1 MPNSSIAR
9 RSLLSC
15 LLLCLALLTVARAD
29 PAADDPLSRTARFDI
44 KAQPLATALIE
55 FSQQAEVQIA
65 APATMVEHLAT
76 KGVHGRMPV
85 STALQQLLSGTRLG
99 FHAAGVNTIGI
110 DREGGAAAASA
121 GASRV
126 AAAQN
131 GSSAAAT
138 DSSLPPPPL
147 TAQPENPA
155 ILEEVVVTARRKV
168 ERSLNVP
175 VAITAFS
182 QEDLREDD
190 IETAT
195 DLQNYVPSLTVMGL
209 NSASQEFF
217 TIRGLGPTGSDTG
230 GGVGGGQGVVA
241 YLAEAPATASGP
253 GLFFDLQSLQV
264 LKGPQGTLFGRNT
277 TGGAVLLEPVRPSDD
292 VNASAEITSGD
303 FGRREVAAAGNI
315 PIIPDKLM
323 VRLAGEGEYLEGYT
337 KDAVTGRDYN
347 NRQDASG
354 RIGILARPFSGF
366 ENYLLGEFVRFTD
379 HGPGNVLVALNPL
392 NALYPLLSPY
402 LAEQQ
407 ARGIGSVSY
416 DFMPSEDSKT
426 LMLVDNASWQLAPD
440 LTLKNIFSYTHA
452 QENGSTDADA
462 TPLPVADLLGADPGG
477 WSSDLKTYTEELQLQ
492 GKAWQDFLTWQ
503 AGGYYEH
510 VYTGGPQTYNI
521 EFAPILLNQSLKDDR
536 SLSRAAYGQATL
548 DLGAFASALRGL
560 DLTAGYRH
568 TWDYIY
574 QGGFSS
580 GSIPQ
585 LGLEVCGTGP
595 GPYPNCFQ
603 AGGGKSDGPSWTLGL
618 DYHLSPVTMVYV
630 RSSEGYKSG
639 GFNPS
644 VPENNPY
651 FAYRPEKA
659 RDVEFGIKSDADL
672 AGMPMRTDFDV
683 FRTDYSDAQRN
694 VYALINVNGIPAQ
707 LQLTDNAA
715 SAVIQGAEL
724 QETLI
729 PAKYVQLSLTYSYL
743 DAYYQHYITPI
754 GQDFTTHR
762 FEFVPRNKVSF
773 DQLYRLPIGSL
784 PGKLTFRATVSYQS
798 SLETADDVE
807 PFGIIGGY
815 TLVNLRLD
823 WNDFFRTGSGSWD
836 LALFGTNVTDHT
848 YRIASNPT
856 YFSSGL
862 VTAIYGQPRMW
873 GASVRCRF

>member
-9 RSLLSC
+9 RLLLAC
-15 LLLCLALLTVARAD
+15 LLTCLTLFSVAHAD
-29 PAADDPLSRTARFDI
+29 PAGDDPLSRTAQFDI
-44 KAQPLATALIE
+44 KAQSLATALIE
-55 FSQQAEVQIA
+55 FSQQAQVQIA
-65 APATMVEHLAT
+65 APATLIGNLT
-76 KGVHGRMPV
+76 TQGIHGRMQV
-85 STALQQLLSGTRLG
+85 ATALQQLLSGTRLG
-99 FHAAGVNTIGI
+99 FHTAGANTIGI
-110 DREGGAAAASA
+110 NRERDAAAVGAGAANAASA
-121 GASRV
+121 
-126 AAAQN
+126 QN
-131 GSSAAAT
+131 ASSASAS
-138 DSSLPPPPL
+138 DSQLIPPMM
-147 TAQPENPA
+147 AQPENPA
-155 ILEEVVVTARRKV
+155 VLEEVVVTARRKI

-182 QEDLREDD
+182 QEDLREDG

-217 TIRGLGPTGSDTG
+217 TIRGLGATGSLTG

-277 TGGAVLLEPVRPSDD
+277 TGGAVLLEPVRPSDE
-292 VNASAEITSGD
+292 VNGSLEFTSGD
-303 FGRREVAAAGNI
+303 FGRREVTGAGNI

-323 VRLAGEGEYLEGYT
+323 VRIAGEGEYLEGYT

-366 ENYLLGEFVRFTD
+366 ENYLLGEFVHFTD

-402 LAEQQ
+402 LAAQQ
-407 ARGIGSVSY
+407 ARGTGAVSY

-426 LMLVDNASWQLAPD
+426 LLVVDNASWELAPD

-452 QENGSTDADA
+452 QQNGSTDADA
-462 TPLPVADLLGADPGG
+462 TPLPVADLLGANPGG
-477 WSSDLKTYTEELQLQ
+477 WSGDQKTLTEELHLQ
-492 GKAWQDFLTWQ
+492 GKAWRDFLTWQ

-548 DLGAFASALRGL
+548 DLGAIAPALQGL

-585 LGLEVCGTGP
+585 LGLTVCGTGP

-603 AGGGKSDGPSWTLGL
+603 AGSAKSNGPSWTLGL
-618 DYHLSPVTMVYV
+618 DYHLSAATMAYV

-644 VPENNPY
+644 VPEDNPY

-659 RDVEFGIKSDADL
+659 RDAELGIKSDADL
-672 AGMPMRTDFDV
+672 RGMPMRTDFDV

-715 SAVIQGAEL
+715 SAVIQGVEL

-729 PAKYVQLSLTYSYL
+729 PAKSVQLSLTYSYL
-743 DAYYQHYITPI
+743 DAFYQHYITPI

-807 PFGIIGGY
+807 PFGVIGGY

-823 WNDFFRTGSGSWD
+823 WNDLVRSGSASWD
-836 LALFGTNVTDHT
+836 LALFATNVTDHS
-848 YRIASNPT
+848 YRITSNPT
-856 YFSSGL
+856 YYSSGL

>member
-1 MPNSSIAR
+1 MTNSRIAR
-9 RSLLSC
+9 RLLLSC
-15 LLLCLALLTVARAD
+15 LLTCLAVVTVARAD
-29 PAADDPLSRTARFDI
+29 PVGDDPLSRTAQFDI
-44 KAQPLATALIE
+44 KAQSLATALIE
-55 FSQQAEVQIA
+55 FSQQAEVQIT
-65 APATMVEHLAT
+65 APATMVEHLVT
-76 KGVHGRMPV
+76 KGIHGRMPV
-85 STALQQLLSGTRLG
+85 STALQQLLTGTRLG
-99 FHAAGVNTIGI
+99 FHATGINTIGI
-110 DREGGAAAASA
+110 NTERGAAAASA
-121 GASRV
+121 GTAYAAS
-126 AAAQN
+126 AQN
-131 GSSAAAT
+131 ASGASGA
-138 DSSLPPPPL
+138 DSLPVPPKL

-155 ILEEVVVTARRKV
+155 VLEEVVVTARRSV

-217 TIRGLGPTGSDTG
+217 TIRGLGATGSLTG
-230 GGVGGGQGVVA
+230 GGVG
-241 YLAEAPATASGP
+241 
-253 GLFFDLQSLQV
+253 
-264 LKGPQGTLFGRNT
+264 
-277 TGGAVLLEPVRPSDD
+277 
-292 VNASAEITSGD
+292 
-303 FGRREVAAAGNI
+303 RREVTGAGNI
-315 PIIPDKLM
+315 PLIPDKLM

-354 RIGILARPFSGF
+354 RIGILARPFDGF
-366 ENYLLGEFVRFTD
+366 ENYLLAELVHFTD
-379 HGPGNVLVALNPL
+379 HGPGNVLVALNPD

-402 LAEQQ
+402 LAAQQ
-407 ARGIGSVSY
+407 ARGTGVVSY
-416 DFMPSEDSKT
+416 DFMPSEESKT
-426 LMLVDNASWQLAPD
+426 LMVVDNASWELAPD
-440 LTLKNIFSYTHA
+440 LALKNIFSYTHA
-452 QENGSTDADA
+452 QQNGSTDADA

-477 WSSDLKTYTEELQLQ
+477 WSSDLKTLTEELHLQ

-536 SLSRAAYGQATL
+536 SKSRAAYGQATL
-548 DLGAFASALRGL
+548 DLGAFSPALRGL

-568 TWDYIY
+568 TWDDIY

-585 LGLEVCGTGP
+585 LGLVVCGTGP

-603 AGGGKSDGPSWTLGL
+603 EGSTKSDGPSWTLGL
-618 DYHLSPVTMVYV
+618 DYHLSGQSMVYV

-644 VPENNPY
+644 VPEDNPY

-659 RDVEFGIKSDADL
+659 RDVELGIKSDAEL
-672 AGMPMRTDFDV
+672 GGMPMRTDFDV

-729 PAKYVQLSLTYSYL
+729 PAKSVQLSLTYSYL

-798 SLETADDVE
+798 SLQTADDVE
-807 PFGIIGGY
+807 PFGVIGGY

-823 WNDFFRTGSGSWD
+823 WNDLFRTGSGSWD
-836 LALFGTNVTDHT
+836 LALFATNVTDHT
-848 YRIASNPT
+848 YRITSNPT
-856 YFSSGL
+856 YYSSGL

>member
-1 MPNSSIAR
+1 MPSPRIAR
-9 RSLLSC
+9 RSLLFC
-15 LLLCLALLTVARAD
+15 LLTCLALLTVARAD

-44 KAQPLATALIE
+44 KAQALATALIE

-65 APATMVEHLAT
+65 APANMVEHLVT
-76 KGVHGRMPV
+76 KGVRGRMSV
-85 STALQQLLSGTRLG
+85 ATALQELLSGTRLG

-110 DREGGAAAASA
+110 NRARGAAAP
-121 GASRV
+121 
-126 AAAQN
+126 
-131 GSSAAAT
+131 SAAAIYAASAQNAPGASGA
-138 DSSLPPPPL
+138 DSPLPPPTL

-155 ILEEVVVTARRKV
+155 VLEEVVVTARRSV

-182 QEDLREDD
+182 QEDLREND

-209 NSASQEFF
+209 NSGSQEFF
-217 TIRGLGPTGSDTG
+217 TIRGLGATGSLTG

-277 TGGAVLLEPVRPSDD
+277 TGGAVLLEPVRPSDEL
-292 VNASAEITSGD
+292 NASLELTSGD
-303 FGRREVAAAGNI
+303 FGRRKITAAGNI
-315 PIIPDKLM
+315 PIVPDKLM

-366 ENYLLGEFVRFTD
+366 ENYLLGEFVHFTD
-379 HGPGNVLVALNPL
+379 HGPGNVLVALNPD

-402 LAEQQ
+402 LAAQQ
-407 ARGIGSVSY
+407 ARGIGLVSY
-416 DFMPSEDSKT
+416 GFMPSEDSKT
-426 LMLVDNASWQLAPD
+426 LMVIDNASWQLTPD
-440 LTLKNIFSYTHA
+440 LALKNIFSYTHA

-462 TPLPVADLLGADPGG
+462 TPLPVADLLGANPGG
-477 WSSDLKTYTEELQLQ
+477 WSSDLKTLTEELHLQ
-492 GKAWQDFLTWQ
+492 GNAWRDFLTWQ

-521 EFAPILLNQSLKDDR
+521 EFAPILLNQALKDDR
-536 SLSRAAYGQATL
+536 SLSRAAYSQATL
-548 DLGAFASALRGL
+548 DLGAFSPALRGL

-568 TWDYIY
+568 TWDSIY

-585 LGLEVCGTGP
+585 LGLVVCGTGP

-603 AGGGKSDGPSWTLGL
+603 AGSAKSDGPSWTVGL
-618 DYHLSPVTMVYV
+618 DYHLGAQTMVYL

-659 RDVEFGIKSDADL
+659 RDVELGIKSDAQL
-672 AGMPMRTDFDV
+672 GGMPMRTDFDV
-683 FRTDYSDAQRN
+683 FRTDYGDAQRN

-729 PAKYVQLSLTYSYL
+729 PASFVQLSLTYSYL
-743 DAYYQHYITPI
+743 DAFYQHYITPI

-773 DQLYRLPIGSL
+773 DQLYRLPVGGL
-784 PGKLTFRATVSYQS
+784 PGKLTFRTTISYQS

-807 PFGIIGGY
+807 PFGVMGGY

-823 WNDFFRTGSGSWD
+823 WNDFLRTGSGSWD
-836 LALFGTNVTDHT
+836 LALFVNNVTDRI
-848 YRIASNPT
+848 YRITSNPT
-856 YFSSGL
+856 YYSSGL

-873 GASVRCRF
+873 GASIRCRF